1 MTVALDYPT
10 DLVTPVS
17 LEPCRN
23 GLLPCALGT
32 IAPHGLRTF
41 DVPMTMKK
49 AGTAVI
55 AAKVTTSSADSRPAN
70 DADSV
75 SLKVIQPTV
84 RLLPAVARPGRVT
97 MAYGEKMPPGT
108 RVRLQWDPGIT
119 ISTGPFKVGAD
130 GTMRAPL
137 PLVRHDLL
145 GNREIVA
152 TSTTG
157 AFGEVRGPMLV
168 VERLA
173 TAPDFL
179 ARG

>member
-1 MTVALDYPT
+1 
-10 DLVTPVS
+10 
-17 LEPCRN
+17 
-23 GLLPCALGT
+23 
-32 IAPHGLRTF
+32 
-41 DVPMTMKK
+41 
-49 AGTAVI
+49 
-55 AAKVTTSSADSRPAN
+55 
-70 DADSV
+70 
-75 SLKVIQPTV
+75 
-84 RLLPAVARPGRVT
+84 

-119 ISTGPFKVGAD
+119 ISTGPFKVAAD

-137 PLVRHDLL
+137 LLVRHDLL